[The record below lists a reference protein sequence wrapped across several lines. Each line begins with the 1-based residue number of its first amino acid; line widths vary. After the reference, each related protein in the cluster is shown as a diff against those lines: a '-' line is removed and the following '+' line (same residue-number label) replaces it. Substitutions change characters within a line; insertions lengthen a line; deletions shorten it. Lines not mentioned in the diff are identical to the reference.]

1 MVDIFKKEYAGSMD
15 SKYYFTADRP
25 PAGKIGAT
33 ASPQTPN
40 QIGELTSRLNQGLKA
55 VEIGAMNQRLLDQ
68 VPLKHFTEMKRL
80 NKLTGAEATLHAPIQ
95 DLDLA
100 GFTQQGWNEYE
111 RKESVEKLKSVI
123 DRGHL
128 LNESGNTPIT
138 VHAGGFPAMKW
149 QKGGLHKGGEIEE
162 ESKPIQDQM
171 SEMVIVNQDTGQ
183 MQPLRYREKEYISGR
198 KVAWTPEYSM
208 NNLNRTS
215 WDEEKLRIM
224 QWKKDLNQVQDRFNT
239 LNKERLQVLKSAQGK
254 RILTE
259 QEKMELASLS
269 SEEERT
275 RNYRDETY
283 THIRSLAE
291 DMYNRYK
298 KFRTDETGIEKE
310 QHEQLFKQAINKI
323 DDDEK
328 KVDRLKSEFTRN
340 EEKYKRAKTE
350 EEVRQIVN
358 ERHELVKV
366 YNEITY
372 DQSEEIARTIEQ
384 LPHPKTWIPIDD
396 FAKEKVSGSITEA
409 ALYAYKKYG
418 EKAPIISMEN
428 VYPEFPLSRA
438 KSLKETIEL
447 AKKKFSEQLAKQF
460 EKENGMGEKRAVEKA
475 EKIANKIIGVT
486 WDVGHIYMLKK
497 YGYTDEDIKKEAEK
511 IGRHVTHLHLTD
523 NFGFEDSHLPP
534 GEGAVNIKD
543 QLKEIEKSL
552 TEEQKKNMKAIVEAG
567 EFVANF
573 KEVPH
578 LYALSHLE
586 SPLYSENLG
595 PTWSDIWE
603 TQGHYMSGFGEI
615 MPQKYF
621 DLYGAPGFSQLPGSL
636 GGSAGTP
643 ERGRFAASQ
652 QEEA

>member
-1 MVDIFKKEYAGSMD
+1 MADIFKREYAGSMD
-15 SKYYFTADRP
+15 SKYYFTSDKLR
-25 PAGKIGAT
+25 AGLIGAT

-100 GFTQQGWNEYE
+100 GFTQQGWNDFE

-123 DRGHL
+123 DRAHL
-128 LNESGNTPIT
+128 LNDKGNVPIT

-149 QKGGLHKGGEIEE
+149 QKEGLHKGGEVEE
-162 ESKPIQDQM
+162 GAKSIQDQR
-171 SEMVIVNQDTGQ
+171 SEMIIVNQDTGQ
-183 MQPLRYREKEYISGR
+183 LQSVRYREKEYISGK

-208 NNLNRTS
+208 QNLNRTS
-215 WDEEKLRIM
+215 WDDEKLRIM
-224 QWKKDLNQVQDRFNT
+224 QWKKEMNEVQDRFNRLDKQRLDLLKKAEGKKLLT
-239 LNKERLQVLKSAQGK
+239 GDER
-254 RILTE
+254 
-259 QEKMELASLS
+259 MELARLNA
-269 SEEERT
+269 EEEKVN
-275 RNYRDETY
+275 NYRDETY
-283 THIRSLAE
+283 THIRSLTE
-291 DMYNRYK
+291 DMYNRYRKYKIEGSEVEK
-298 KFRTDETGIEKE
+298 K
-310 QHEQLFKQAINKI
+310 QHEHLFKEVLSRVNE
-323 DDDEK
+323 D
-328 KVDRLKSEFTRN
+328 
-340 EEKYKRAKTE
+340 EEKAKRIRSELSKISERYKEAKTE
-350 EEVRQIVN
+350 SEVRDILDD
-358 ERHELVKV
+358 RKV
-366 YNEITY
+366 LIEKHDEITY
-372 DQSEEIARTIEQ
+372 NQSEAIARGIEQ
-384 LPHPKTWIPIDD
+384 LPAPKTWVPVDD
-396 FAKEKVSGSITEA
+396 FAKEKVSSSITEA

-438 KSLKETIEL
+438 ESLKGTIEE
-447 AKKKFSEQLAKQF
+447 AKKKFREELTKDKKLNISEK
-460 EKENGMGEKRAVEKA
+460 KA
-475 EKIANKIIGVT
+475 EEIANKIIGVT

-497 YGYTDEDIKKEAEK
+497 YGYSDEDIRKEAKK
-511 IGRHVTHLHLTD
+511 IGEHVTHLHLTD

-534 GEGAVNIKD
+534 GEGAVNIKE
-543 QLKEIEKSL
+543 QLKEIESSMSDEK
-552 TEEQKKNMKAIVEAG
+552 KKNIKAIVEAG

-595 PTWSDIWE
+595 PTWQDIWE

-621 DLYGAPGFSQLPGSL
+621 DLYGAPGFSQLPSSL
-636 GGSAGTP
+636 GGSAGSP

-652 QEEA
+652 QEET

>member
-1 MVDIFKKEYAGSMD
+1 MADIFKKEYAGSMD
-15 SKYYFTADRP
+15 SKYYFTSEKT

-68 VPLKHFTEMKRL
+68 VPLTHFTEMKRL

-100 GFTQQGWNEYE
+100 GFTQQGWNEFE

-123 DRGHL
+123 DRAHAL
-128 LNESGNTPIT
+128 DEKGNIPIT
-138 VHAGGFPAMKW
+138 VHAGGMPAQKW
-149 QKGGLHKGGEIEE
+149 QKEGLYGGGAVEKT
-162 ESKPIQDQM
+162 SKPLQDQR

-183 MQPLRYREKEYISGR
+183 MQQVRYREKEYIDGR
-198 KVAWTPEYSM
+198 KVAWTPEYTM

-224 QWKKDLNQVQDRFNT
+224 QWKKDMNQVQDRFDA
-239 LNKERLQVLKSAQGK
+239 LHRQKLELLRSGEGK
-254 RILTE
+254 NILTE
-259 QEKMELASLS
+259 NEKRELAGLK
-269 SEEERT
+269 SEEERL
-275 RNYRDETY
+275 RNYRGELY
-283 THIRSLAE
+283 THIRSLTE

-298 KFRTDETGIEKE
+298 KFKTEESEIEKK
-310 QHEQLFKQAINKI
+310 QHEVIFKHVIERMN
-323 DDDEK
+323 DDEK
-328 KVDRLKSEFTRN
+328 KVERIESDFARN
-340 EEKYKRAKTE
+340 EERFNKAKAEDEVREIFNEREGLRRRYSDLIYDQTE
-350 EEVRQIVN
+350 EISR
-358 ERHELVKV
+358 
-366 YNEITY
+366 
-372 DQSEEIARTIEQ
+372 AIEK
-384 LPHPKTWIPIDD
+384 LPYPKTWIPIDN
-396 FAKEKVSGSITEA
+396 FAKEKVSNSITEA
-409 ALYAYKKYG
+409 AIYAYKKYG

-438 KSLKETIEL
+438 DSLKETIEAAKEKFANEL
-447 AKKKFSEQLAKQF
+447 QSKEKLSKKKADE
-460 EKENGMGEKRAVEKA
+460 
-475 EKIANKIIGVT
+475 IANKIIGVT

-511 IGRHVTHLHLTD
+511 VGKHVTHIHLTD

-534 GEGAVNIKD
+534 GEGAVNIKE
-543 QLKEIEKSL
+543 QLGEIEKSL
-552 TEEQKKNMKAIVEAG
+552 TEEQKKRMKAIVEAG

-586 SPLYSENLG
+586 SPLYSEDLG
-595 PTWSDIWE
+595 PTWQDIWD
-603 TQGHYMSGFGEI
+603 THGHYMSGFGEI

-621 DLYGAPGFSQLPGSL
+621 DLYGAPGFSQLPSSL
-636 GGSAGTP
+636 GGSAGTS

-652 QEEA
+652 QEET